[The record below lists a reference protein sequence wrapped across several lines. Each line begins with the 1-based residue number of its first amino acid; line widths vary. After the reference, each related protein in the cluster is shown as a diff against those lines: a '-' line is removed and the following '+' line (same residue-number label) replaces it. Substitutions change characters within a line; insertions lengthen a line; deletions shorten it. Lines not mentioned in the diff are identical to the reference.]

1 MGSNIFDKEQAE
13 RQKEQ
18 REKEA
23 KMIAPAAKGA
33 SDKDP
38 DEIIRVNISLSNAY
52 KDRIQAYAKKH
63 CMSVSVLIRTWI
75 DEHCD

>member
-23 KMIAPAAKGA
+23 KMIAPAAKEA
-33 SDKDP
+33 SGKDP

>member
-1 MGSNIFDKEQAE
+1 MGSNIFDKNQAE
-13 RQKEQ
+13 RLKEQ

-23 KMIAPAAKGA
+23 QMKAPAAKG
-33 SDKDP
+33 SSGKDP